1 MILFLILFFFVCFVF
16 LGFAFRSMIHFF
28 ELMFVYGARC
38 DQLLLLFYLHRGIHV
53 SWASQETQ
61 VAKNPPADAGDA
73 GLIPGSGRAA
83 GGGNGNTLQYSC
95 LENSMHRGAWRAT
108 VHGVAKSQTQL
119 SMCVCLCRHAHARAC
134 THTHTHFQVFQHHL
148 LFHIACG
155 ILGLWPGLKS
165 VSPVSEG
172 RVLIIQPPGK
182 SMTHE
187 CI

>member
-1 MILFLILFFFVCFVF
+1 
-16 LGFAFRSMIHFF
+16 MIHFF
-28 ELMFVYGARC
+28 ELIIVYGARC

-108 VHGVAKSQTQL
+108 VHEVTKSQIRL
-119 SMCVCLCRHAHARAC
+119 SYCTNTSGNSICRASLCFDNQ
-134 THTHTHFQVFQHHL
+134 T
-148 LFHIACG
+148 
-155 ILGLWPGLKS
+155 
-165 VSPVSEG
+165 
-172 RVLIIQPPGK
+172 
-182 SMTHE
+182 
-187 CI
+187 

>member
-1 MILFLILFFFVCFVF
+1 
-16 LGFAFRSMIHFF
+16 MIHFF
-28 ELMFVYGARC
+28 ELIIVYGARC

-61 VAKNPPADAGDA
+61 VAKNPPANAGDA

-83 GGGNGNTLQYSC
+83 GGGNDNTLQYSC
-95 LENSMHRGAWRAT
+95 LENSMHRGAWWAT
-108 VHGVAKSQTQL
+108 VHGVSKSQTQL
-119 SMCVCLCRHAHARAC
+119 SMCVCLCTHAHVH
-134 THTHTHFQVFQHHL
+134 THTHTHKHTHTHIQVFQHHL

-155 ILGLWPGLKS
+155 ILVLWPGLKS
-165 VSPVSEG
+165 VSPASEG
-172 RVLIIQPPGK
+172 RVLTIQPPGK